1 LVRTV
6 EATTCVAVSGPL
18 INSAK
23 VFELVA
29 PLESVAVT
37 MKLVGAA
44 PAAAVPVIAP
54 VAVLIESADGNAGEI
69 EKVTDGVPPDDV
81 TGVKL
86 AAAPAVI
93 VSADLTSVVVSAV
106 AMVSANVFALVAP
119 VASVA
124 VTV

>member
-1 LVRTV
+1 
-6 EATTCVAVSGPL
+6 
-18 INSAK
+18 
-23 VFELVA
+23 
-29 PLESVAVT
+29 
-37 MKLVGAA
+37 
-44 PAAAVPVIAP
+44 VPVIAP
-54 VAVLIESADGNAGEI
+54 VAILSESADGSVGEI

-81 TGVKL
+81 TGIKF

-93 VSADLTSVVVSAV
+93 VSADLTRVVVRAV